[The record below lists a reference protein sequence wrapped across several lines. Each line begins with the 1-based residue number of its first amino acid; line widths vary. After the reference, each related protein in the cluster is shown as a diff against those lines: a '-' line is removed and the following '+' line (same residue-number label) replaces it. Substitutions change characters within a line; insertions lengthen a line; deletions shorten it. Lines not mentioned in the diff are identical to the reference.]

1 VESTPPSLEILPELF
16 DHLPVGVVVLD
27 HRGRVAVFNRAEEEL
42 ARRPRTKVLGREF
55 FREVAPCM
63 DVRDLGGRFA
73 SDIGK
78 KLIDV
83 NVEFAFAHPHADG
96 PRDVRVRMR
105 TFESAGLPYAMLV
118 LEDLS
123 RERAVERM
131 KTRLSELLVHD
142 LKNPLSVVLSSL
154 EFLDT
159 HAQRKSEDVDIHE
172 AIADSVDSVRRA
184 QSMLIDLLDVTR
196 LETNVMPLR
205 RERLDAREV
214 VHHAAR
220 SARAAG
226 RHRQIVVEER
236 VPDGPLWIEAD
247 AGLLRRCLE
256 NLTDN
261 ALRYARRLV
270 FSAEQVGGR
279 VVFEVIDDGPG
290 IPEDVRARIFERYV
304 QVSSPSTA
312 TMNRGLGLTF
322 VKLAA
327 EAHGGDAS
335 VECPAAGG
343 TIFRI
348 ALPLVTPAPVAAI
361 AR

>member
-1 VESTPPSLEILPELF
+1 VDSTPPSLEILPELF

-27 HRGRVAVFNRAEEEL
+27 HSGNVVVFNRAEEEL
-42 ARRPRTKVLGREF
+42 ARRQRVKVLGREF
-55 FREVAPCM
+55 FREIAPCM

-73 SDIGK
+73 RDIGRQP
-78 KLIDV
+78 IDV
-83 NVEFAFAHPHADG
+83 NVEFSFAYPHADG

-105 TFESAGLPYAMLV
+105 SFESASLPYAMLV

-123 RERAVERM
+123 RERAIERM

-159 HAQRKSEDVDIHE
+159 RLRPSRDVDLHE
-172 AIADSVDSVRRA
+172 ALADSVDSVKRL
-184 QSMLIDLLDVTR
+184 QSMLIDLLDTTR

-205 RERLDAREV
+205 RQPMDARDLIRDV
-214 VHHAAR
+214 AR

-226 RHRQIVVEER
+226 RHRKVVVEES
-236 VPDGPLWIEAD
+236 VPAEALFLEAD
-247 AGLLRRCLE
+247 AGLLRRSLE
-256 NLTDN
+256 NLVDN
-261 ALRYARRLV
+261 AVRYAGRLV
-270 FSAEQVGGR
+270 LSAEQVGSQ
-279 VVFEVIDDGPG
+279 VVFAVIDDGPG
-290 IPEDVRARIFERYV
+290 IPEDVRARIFDRYV

-312 TMNRGLGLTF
+312 SMNRGLGLTF
-322 VKLAA
+322 VRLAA
-327 EAHGGDAS
+327 QAHGGDAA

-348 ALPLVTPAPVAAI
+348 SLPKTAPPP
-361 AR
+361 RT

>member
-1 VESTPPSLEILPELF
+1 MDSTPPSLEILPELF

-27 HRGRVAVFNRAEEEL
+27 HLGRVAVFNRAEEEL
-42 ARRPRTKVLGREF
+42 ARRPRIKVLGREF
-55 FREVAPCM
+55 FREIAPCM
-63 DVRDLGGRFA
+63 DVRDLGGRFVR
-73 SDIGK
+73 DIGHK
-78 KLIDV
+78 VIDV
-83 NVEFAFAHPHADG
+83 NVEFSFAHPHADG

-123 RERAVERM
+123 RERAIERM

-154 EFLDT
+154 EFLET
-159 HAQRKSEDVDIHE
+159 RARSVAGDVDVHE
-172 AIADSVDSVRRA
+172 AIADSVESVRRA

-226 RHRQIVVEER
+226 RHRQVTVEER
-236 VPDGPLWIEAD
+236 VPAEPLWVEAD

-261 ALRYARRLV
+261 AVRYARRLV
-270 FSAEQVGGR
+270 FAAQEVAGR

-290 IPEDVRARIFERYV
+290 IPEEVRARIFERYV

-322 VKLAA
+322 VKLSA

-335 VECPAAGG
+335 VECPPAGG
-343 TIFRI
+343 TVFRI
-348 ALPLVTPAPVAAI
+348 ALPLVAPAPVGSI
-361 AR
+361 AP